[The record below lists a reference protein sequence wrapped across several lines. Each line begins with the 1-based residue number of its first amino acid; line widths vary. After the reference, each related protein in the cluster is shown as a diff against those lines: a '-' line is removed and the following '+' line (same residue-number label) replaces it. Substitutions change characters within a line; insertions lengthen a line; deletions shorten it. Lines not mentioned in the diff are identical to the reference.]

1 MGAGK
6 GWTAQ
11 AVSLPVFWSDEAM
24 AEFYDAEQWYAD
36 ISPRLSQRFVQA
48 VENAVQLLAEFPL
61 RFPVVYR
68 ERRRAAVR
76 RFPYGLFY
84 QVEADRILL
93 IACFHGKR
101 NPLRWQGRQSF

>member
-1 MGAGK
+1 MGAGE
-6 GWTAQ
+6 GRAAQ
-11 AVSLPVFWSDEAM
+11 AVSLPVVWSDEAK

-36 ISPRLSQRFVQA
+36 ISVHLSERFVEA
-48 VENAVQLLAEFPL
+48 VESTVQLIAEFPL

-68 ERRRAAVR
+68 ERRRAGVR

-101 NPLRWQGRQSF
+101 NPRRWQSR

>member
-1 MGAGK
+1 MGAGE
-6 GWTAQ
+6 GRAAQ
-11 AVSLPVFWSDEAM
+11 AVSLPVIWSDVAKV
-24 AEFYDAEQWYAD
+24 EFYDAEQRYAD
-36 ISPRLSQRFVQA
+36 ISVRLSERFVGA
-48 VENAVQLLAEFPL
+48 VEDTLRLIAEFPL

-68 ERRRAAVR
+68 ERRRAGVR

-101 NPLRWQGRQSF
+101 NPRRWQHR

>member
-1 MGAGK
+1 M
-6 GWTAQ
+6 
-11 AVSLPVFWSDEAM
+11 SLPVIWSDEAK

-36 ISPRLSQRFVQA
+36 VSVYLSERFVQA
-48 VENAVQLLAEFPL
+48 VDDTVQLIAEYPL
-61 RFPVVYR
+61 RFPAVYR
-68 ERRRAAVR
+68 ERRRAGVR

-101 NPLRWQGRQSF
+101 NPRHWQSR